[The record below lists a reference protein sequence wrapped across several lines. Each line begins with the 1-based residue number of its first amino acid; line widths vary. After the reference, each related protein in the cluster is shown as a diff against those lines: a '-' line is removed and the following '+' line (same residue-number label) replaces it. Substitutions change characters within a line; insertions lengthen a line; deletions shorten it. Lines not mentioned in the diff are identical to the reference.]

1 MIGLKGVVGAGFLL
15 AGSALASF
23 ALWNILQNIVAWP
36 GEIEVRGEIIALS
49 SAPGGTKCGTSYR
62 PLARF
67 LDAQGNRH
75 EIVGKVGL
83 CSRNRRKAATH
94 AVGDKV
100 TIRYPADSPQDARL
114 VDLTSSLW
122 FAFTFAFSL
131 PFLATGIWAI
141 RSDRR
146 ELREDGWIE

>member
-1 MIGLKGVVGAGFLL
+1 MIGLRGVIGAGLLL

-23 ALWNILQNIVAWP
+23 ALWNMLQNIVASP
-36 GEIEVRGEIIALS
+36 REIEVW
-49 SAPGGTKCGTSYR
+49 
-62 PLARF
+62 
-67 LDAQGNRH
+67 
-75 EIVGKVGL
+75 
-83 CSRNRRKAATH
+83 
-94 AVGDKV
+94 
-100 TIRYPADSPQDARL
+100 
-114 VDLTSSLW
+114 W